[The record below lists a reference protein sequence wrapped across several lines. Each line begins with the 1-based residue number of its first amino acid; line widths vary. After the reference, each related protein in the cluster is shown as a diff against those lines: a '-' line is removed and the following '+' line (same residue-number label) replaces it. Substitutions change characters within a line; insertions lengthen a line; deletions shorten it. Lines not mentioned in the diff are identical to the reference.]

1 MQRVAFRAAGGFV
14 LALLALLGLL
24 LPAGWPGPAADEAGL
39 VLLATASN
47 RGEVDPCG

>member
-1 MQRVAFRAAGGFV
+1 MQRAPSRTAGSLA

-24 LPAGWPGPAADEAGL
+24 LPAGWPGPAAEESGL
-39 VLLATASN
+39 VVLATASN